1 MEDDLKLYRGV
12 HALVVED
19 QRAVISHIDSTLNSM
34 GISSVEWASD
44 GERALSHFRNDP
56 GFADLVISDLTL
68 PGMDGIE
75 LLRKV
80 RAINPKIP
88 FLMLLADPTRN
99 NVMAIREAGAKHI
112 LVKPFSS
119 EDLSDHVH
127 AMVKQ
132 LKAQPSK

>member
-1 MEDDLKLYRGV
+1 MEETLKLYKGIHV
-12 HALVVED
+12 LVVED
-19 QRAVISHIDSTLNSM
+19 QRGVISHIDSTLNSM

-44 GERALSHFRNDP
+44 GERALFLFRNDP
-56 GFADLVISDLTL
+56 KFADLIISDLTL
-68 PGMDGIE
+68 PRMDGIA
-75 LLRKV
+75 LLRQV

-88 FLMLLADPTRN
+88 FLMLLADPTQK

-119 EDLSDHVH
+119 EDLNDHVH

-132 LKAQPSK
+132 LKE